1 MKLLRVFILLQ
12 LLLLHSCNIVD
23 FDDPSVDIITV
34 PNDNLAGEFLNDWAY
49 SVNPGLADNFDVA
62 QFGLWVPD
70 DTSNLRALLILLH
83 GANTSALG
91 FENNQDWQD
100 YANEENIGL
109 IGVSFKGGGYT
120 DPIGG
125 SGKALLTALDSITK
139 RNNIPEVYNLPFIM
153 RGFSAG
159 GVFSYY
165 FSHWKPERVVAF
177 VNIRGGGISIDT
189 PENKHIPGLMLIGE
203 NDAPTRG
210 ERMINAVKANRAIG
224 GVWGYAIEP
233 NAEHFTSLDASNFL
247 AKKFFSAV
255 LDLRVSNGTN
265 ELNDIPE
272 NSGWLGN
279 NETKDIFYFGDYPD
293 NPAEATWLANEL
305 FGNYWQE
312 YQE

>member
-1 MKLLRVFILLQ
+1 MHILRVSLLLQ
-12 LLLLHSCNIVD
+12 MFLLFSCNIVD
-23 FDDPSVDIITV
+23 FEDPQPSSQPPTE
-34 PNDNLAGEFLNDWAY
+34 PQLSGEFLNDWAY
-49 SVNPGLADNFDVA
+49 SVNPEPYDNFEVA

-70 DTSNLRALLILLH
+70 DVTDLRALLILLH

-91 FENNQDWQD
+91 FENNQGWQD

-109 IGVSFKGGGYT
+109 IGVSFKGGSYT
-120 DPIGG
+120 NPVGG
-125 SGKALLTALDSITK
+125 SGNALLIALDSITS

-159 GVFSYY
+159 GVFSYN

-177 VNIRGGGISIDT
+177 VNIRGGGISVDT
-189 PENKHIPGLMLIGE
+189 PENKHVPGLMLIGE

-210 ERMINAVKANRAIG
+210 ERMINVVNTNRTIG

-233 NAEHFTSLDASNFL
+233 GAEHFSSLDASNFL

-279 NETKDIFYFGDYPD
+279 NETKEIFLFSNYPD
-293 NPAEATWLANEL
+293 NPEILAL
-305 FGNYWQE
+305 PLL
-312 YQE
+312 